1 MAQDIIANFFIFS
14 DDSGDIQITYYPHA
28 PGPLIQGQSSGGPRL
43 EYQGPEGNF
52 VYPGGEPGR
61 EHINVQEQSALG
73 PQINVVLVPTID
85 ATAVTLTLLLPPIN
99 LAGQDE
105 QDFDTIA
112 IKTTSYG
119 ILPRTGARLTYEAI
133 NLQGTAQHILLPL

>member
-1 MAQDIIANFFIFS
+1 M
-14 DDSGDIQITYYPHA
+14 GLQIT
-28 PGPLIQGQSSGGPRL
+28 
-43 EYQGPEGNF
+43 
-52 VYPGGEPGR
+52 
-61 EHINVQEQSALG
+61 
-73 PQINVVLVPTID
+73 VVLVPTID

-119 ILPRTGARLTYEAI
+119 ILPKAGAQLTYEVVY
-133 NLQGTAQHILLPL
+133 LQGTARHILLPLTTPQVPETPQ